1 MYTWRQLVESHDI
14 VDIEVDKSFETPQ
27 QLRVYAHR
35 ATGSRLFAISSAFD
49 NWDKVRDL
57 VVEEFTLINLF
68 KNNQLRLMM
77 TLLKWLIAIRPLIHE
92 DLPSLSVD
100 RLIQTWQE
108 MNGRSHWMKPNPKRI
123 TCESGKLWNYYS

>member
-1 MYTWRQLVESHDI
+1 
-14 VDIEVDKSFETPQ
+14 
-27 QLRVYAHR
+27 AHR

-57 VVEEFTLINLF
+57 VVEEFPLINPF

-92 DLPSLSVD
+92 DLPCLSKPSG
-100 RLIQTWQE
+100 RLKGNARKE
-108 MNGRSHWMKPNPKRI
+108 AKK
-123 TCESGKLWNYYS
+123 